1 VLVHAM
7 CLGACAACAAQADAG
22 LCCRAERSAAHDF
35 APEEA
40 RMTQT
45 EIEAGLAARASC
57 LPLLRAWLAHE
68 AVRQSAAD
76 DND

>member
-1 VLVHAM
+1 MVHAV
-7 CLGACAACAAQADAG
+7 CFGACAACAAQADAG

-35 APEEA
+35 APVEV
-40 RMTQT
+40 RVTQA
-45 EIEAGLAARASC
+45 EIQAGLAAHASC
-57 LPLLRAWLAHE
+57 PPLLKSWLAHE